1 MAQDELQHFGVLGM
15 RWGKHKMEEKAHF
28 DAKRTEKARFR
39 GDLKTALTSKTAS
52 GADVARMRKT
62 HEKNMEKIDV
72 EFEKATGRKLPR
84 GPVGDRIAAGL
95 GMKKDSKGVWQAT
108 PEAYAKASAIG
119 VGLGFAS
126 FFAEMGIR
134 HLVAKAGVESVTSTA
149 AYKEWLKH
157 G

>member
-1 MAQDELQHFGVLGM
+1 MAQDTIEHFGVLGM
-15 RWGKHKMEEKAHF
+15 HWGQHKLAEKARST
-28 DAKRTEKARFR
+28 ARRAEKARFQS
-39 GDLKTALTSKTAS
+39 DLKRVGKNASVTEVVGVSKTH
-52 GADVARMRKT
+52 D
-62 HEKNMEKIDV
+62 KNMAKIDA
-72 EFEKATGRKLPR
+72 EFEKATGKKLPK

-108 PEAYAKASAIG
+108 PEAYAKATTIG
-119 VGLGFAS
+119 IGLGFAS

-134 HLVAKAGVESVTSTA
+134 HLVSKAGVESVTSTA